1 MDEMDKKEI
10 IGIVINSS
18 EFESKNEFFLENLLR
33 FKEDLEGRIEEIS
46 RQFDNKSNEL
56 NEKYRELQAKNSQ
69 LENDKLQ
76 LEYRLQAKDQE
87 IKSVKDRNEK
97 LENEVSKLKSE
108 KNALV
113 QEKQELTGE
122 LERNKT
128 ETSSK
133 IRYLENEVAELKREK
148 NALVQEN
155 QELTGE
161 LERNKTETSSKIR
174 YLENEVAELK
184 REKNALEQKEQDLT
198 QKLQREQS
206 LVLELKDKLDE
217 LKIFVKAKNV
227 FDVFNGLSAETK
239 KRLEGIFA
247 SNSFEGFI
255 SNGVQ
260 FDNISMVWEFIK
272 RKIIEKDTV
281 DVDGLLQIFKFFFE
295 LYNFG
300 FQSPRY
306 VLLEPKVG
314 DNFDRNSSSI
324 IGTATTGL
332 VTKVLIPGYKD
343 LKTEKV
349 NKAMVMVES

>member
-1 MDEMDKKEI
+1 MDKKEI

-18 EFESKNEFFLENLLR
+18 EFKSNNDFFLDNLRR
-33 FKEDLEGRIEEIS
+33 FKEGLEGRIEEIS
-46 RQFDNKSNEL
+46 RQFDNKSDEL
-56 NEKYRELQAKNSQ
+56 NGKYRELQSKYSQ

-97 LENEVSKLKSE
+97 LENAVAELQSV
-108 KNALV
+108 KNALE

-133 IRYLENEVAELKREK
+133 IRNLENEVAELKSGK
-148 NALVQEN
+148 N
-155 QELTGE
+155 T
-161 LERNKTETSSKIR
+161 
-174 YLENEVAELK
+174 
-184 REKNALEQKEQDLT
+184 LEQKEQDLT
-198 QKLQREQS
+198 QKLQYEQS

-281 DVDGLLQIFKFFFE
+281 DTDGLLQIFKFFFE
-295 LYNFG
+295 LYNLG

>member
-1 MDEMDKKEI
+1 MDKKEI

-18 EFESKNEFFLENLLR
+18 EFKSNNDFFLDNLRR
-33 FKEDLEGRIEEIS
+33 FKEGLEGRIEEIS
-46 RQFDNKSNEL
+46 RQFDNKSDEL
-56 NEKYRELQAKNSQ
+56 NGKYRELQSKYSQ

-97 LENEVSKLKSE
+97 LENAVAELQSV
-108 KNALV
+108 KNALE

-133 IRYLENEVAELKREK
+133 IRNLENAVAELKSGK
-148 NALVQEN
+148 N
-155 QELTGE
+155 T
-161 LERNKTETSSKIR
+161 
-174 YLENEVAELK
+174 
-184 REKNALEQKEQDLT
+184 LEQKEQDLT
-198 QKLQREQS
+198 QKLQYEQS

-281 DVDGLLQIFKFFFE
+281 DTDGLLQIFKFFFE

>member
-1 MDEMDKKEI
+1 MDEKEI

-18 EFESKNEFFLENLLR
+18 EFKSNNDFFLDNLRR
-33 FKEDLEGRIEEIS
+33 FKEGLEGRIEEIS
-46 RQFDNKSNEL
+46 RQFDNKSDEL
-56 NEKYRELQAKNSQ
+56 NGKYRELQSKYSQ

-97 LENEVSKLKSE
+97 LENAVAELQSV
-108 KNALV
+108 KNALE

-133 IRYLENEVAELKREK
+133 IRYLENEVAELKSVK
-148 NALVQEN
+148 N
-155 QELTGE
+155 T
-161 LERNKTETSSKIR
+161 
-174 YLENEVAELK
+174 
-184 REKNALEQKEQDLT
+184 LEQKEQDLT
-198 QKLQREQS
+198 QKLQYEQS

-281 DVDGLLQIFKFFFE
+281 DTDGLLQIFKFFFE

>member
-1 MDEMDKKEI
+1 MDAQEI
-10 IGIVINSS
+10 IGIVMNSL
-18 EFESKNEFFLENLLR
+18 EFKNNNDFFLDNLRR
-33 FKEDLEGRIEEIS
+33 FKEGLEGRIEEIS
-46 RQFDNKSNEL
+46 RQFANNSNEL
-56 NEKYRELQAKNSQ
+56 NGKYRELQSKYSQ

-76 LEYRLQAKDQE
+76 LEYRLQAKEQE

-97 LENEVSKLKSE
+97 LENEVAELKRG
-108 KNALV
+108 KNALE
-113 QEKQELTGE
+113 QEKQ
-122 LERNKT
+122 

-133 IRYLENEVAELKREK
+133 IGN
-148 NALVQEN
+148 
-155 QELTGE
+155 
-161 LERNKTETSSKIR
+161 
-174 YLENEVAELK
+174 LENEVAELK

-281 DVDGLLQIFKFFFE
+281 DTDGLLQIFKFFFE

>member
-18 EFESKNEFFLENLLR
+18 EFKSNNEFFLENLRR

-76 LEYRLQAKDQE
+76 LGYRLQAKDQE

-97 LENEVSKLKSE
+97 LENEVAKLKSE

-122 LERNKT
+122 LGRNQT
-128 ETSSK
+128 ETSSR
-133 IRYLENEVAELKREK
+133 IRNLENEVAEL
-148 NALVQEN
+148 QS
-155 QELTGE
+155 G
-161 LERNKTETSSKIR
+161 
-174 YLENEVAELK
+174 
-184 REKNALEQKEQDLT
+184 KNALEQKEQDLT

-206 LVLELKDKLDE
+206 LVLEMKDKLDE

-272 RKIIEKDTV
+272 RKIIDKDTV
-281 DVDGLLQIFKFFFE
+281 DTDGLLQIFKFFFE
-295 LYNFG
+295 LYNLG